1 MPKVTDRSGRP
12 VSGQMPGLVEA
23 IVTDNEDPD
32 QLGRVKVKFPTL
44 PEMPESYWA
53 RLSMPMA
60 GEGRGWMTIPE
71 VDDEVLVAFLHGD
84 FNHAVVVG
92 SLYNGVDTPPY
103 ANEDG
108 NNDLR
113 VFKSRSGHTITFD
126 DTDGSEKIELVTNN
140 EEVKVTW
147 DAANKTLEVYSG
159 QDILLEA
166 KQNFEIKCADFKAE
180 ASASVTVEAGSTLD
194 MTAGS
199 SATIDGGG
207 SLTLKGAT
215 TSIN

>member
-1 MPKVTDRSGRP
+1 
-12 VSGQMPGLVEA
+12 MPGLVEA

-53 RLSMPMA
+53 RLAMPMA

-92 SLYNGVDTPPY
+92 ALYNGVDTPPY

-113 VFKSRSGHTITFD
+113 IFKSRSGHTITFD

-159 QDILLEA
+159 GDILLEA
-166 KQNFEIKCADFKAE
+166 KQNFEITCADFKAE

-194 MTAGS
+194 MSAGS

>member
-1 MPKVTDRSGRP
+1 MPKVTDREGRP
-12 VSGQMPGLVEA
+12 ISGQMPGLVEA

-53 RLSMPMA
+53 RLAMPMA

-92 SLYNGVDTPPY
+92 ALYNGVDTPPY

-113 VFKSRSGHTITFD
+113 IFKSRSGHTITFD

-159 QDILLEA
+159 GDILLEA
-166 KQNFEIKCADFKAE
+166 KQNFEITCADFKAE

-194 MTAGS
+194 MSAGS